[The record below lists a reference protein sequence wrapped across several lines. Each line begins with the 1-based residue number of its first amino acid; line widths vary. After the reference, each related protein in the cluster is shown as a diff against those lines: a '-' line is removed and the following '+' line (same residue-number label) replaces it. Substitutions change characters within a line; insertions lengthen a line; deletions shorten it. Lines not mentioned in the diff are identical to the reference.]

1 MQLTSLMAEKRNPA
15 LIFIFITILVDCIG
29 IGLIV
34 PVVPKLIEELT
45 GEGLSA
51 AAQYGGW
58 LTFAYAAMQFL
69 FAPVMGGLSDQ
80 YGRRPVLLLSLF
92 GLGVDFLVS
101 AFTPTIMWLFVVRVF
116 AGICGASFTTAS
128 AYIADISTP
137 EKRAQNFGLVGAAFG
152 LGFIIGPS
160 MGGLLSSYGTRAPF
174 LAAAALS
181 LVNCLYGFF
190 VLPESLSL
198 ENRRPFN
205 WRRANAVGSF
215 KALQRY
221 KSLVGL
227 IFALAFLYIA
237 GQVMQSVWG
246 YFTMLRY
253 GWDTKL
259 VGISLAIV
267 GLAVAIVQGG
277 LIRIIIPKIG
287 QKRAVFLG
295 MIVYVFAFLGFTFA
309 SEGWM
314 ALVMIAPY
322 AFAGITGPAIQG
334 IISGQ
339 VPPNEQGELQGALTS
354 LMSLTAIFSPVLM
367 TNLFAYFTRPG
378 APIYFPGAPY
388 LAGGVFTIIAIII
401 TSSAL
406 KTYVQPAPYPPK
418 GEPADA

>member
-1 MQLTSLMAEKRNPA
+1 MAEKRNPA

-92 GLGVDFLVS
+92 GLGVDFLVC
-101 AFTPTIMWLFVVRVF
+101 AFTPTIAWLFVVRVF

-181 LVNCLYGFF
+181 LCNCLYGFF

-198 ENRRPFN
+198 ENRRPFD

-215 KALQRY
+215 RALQRY

-277 LIRIIIPKIG
+277 LIRLIIPKIG

-309 SEGWM
+309 NEGWM
-314 ALVMIAPY
+314 ALVLIAPY

-401 TSSAL
+401 TASAL
-406 KTYVQPAPYPPK
+406 KTYVQPVVVPVAK
-418 GEPADA
+418 EEA

>member
-1 MQLTSLMAEKRNPA
+1 MAEKRNPA
-15 LIFIFITILVDCIG
+15 LVFIFITILVDCIG

-80 YGRRPVLLLSLF
+80 FGRRPVLLLSLF
-92 GLGVDFLVS
+92 GLGVDFLVC
-101 AFTPTIMWLFVVRVF
+101 AFTPTIAWLFVVRVF

-137 EKRAQNFGLVGAAFG
+137 DKRAQNFGLVGAAFG

-160 MGGLLSSYGTRAPF
+160 VGGLLSSYGTRAPF

-181 LVNCLYGFF
+181 LINCLYGFF

-205 WRRANAVGSF
+205 WRRANAIGSF

-227 IFALAFLYIA
+227 ILALAFLYIA

-259 VGISLAIV
+259 VGISLAVV

-277 LIRIIIPKIG
+277 LIRLIIPKIG

-295 MIVYVFAFLGFTFA
+295 MIVYVFAFIGFTFA
-309 SEGWM
+309 NEGWM
-314 ALVMIAPY
+314 ALALIAPY

-367 TNLFAYFTRPG
+367 TNLFAYFTRPT
-378 APIYFPGAPY
+378 APVYFPGAPY
-388 LAGGVFTIIAIII
+388 LAGAVFTIISIII
-401 TSSAL
+401 TASAL
-406 KTYVQPAPYPPK
+406 RTYVQPANAQVPVTS
-418 GEPADA
+418 ERD

>member
-1 MQLTSLMAEKRNPA
+1 MAEKRNPA

-92 GLGVDFLVS
+92 GLGVDFLVC
-101 AFTPTIMWLFVVRVF
+101 AFTPTIAWLFVVRVF

-181 LVNCLYGFF
+181 LCNCLYGFF

-198 ENRRPFN
+198 ENRRPFD

-277 LIRIIIPKIG
+277 LIRLIIPKIG

-309 SEGWM
+309 NEGWM
-314 ALVMIAPY
+314 ALVLIAPY

-401 TSSAL
+401 TASAL
-406 KTYVQPAPYPPK
+406 KTYVQPVVVPVAK
-418 GEPADA
+418 EEA

>member
-1 MQLTSLMAEKRNPA
+1 MAEKRNPA

-58 LTFAYAAMQFL
+58 LTFAYAATQFL

-80 YGRRPVLLLSLF
+80 FGRRPVLLLSLF
-92 GLGVDFLVS
+92 GLGVDFLVC
-101 AFTPTIMWLFVVRVF
+101 AFTPTIAWLFVVRVF
-116 AGICGASFTTAS
+116 AGMCGASFTTAS

-205 WRRANAVGSF
+205 WRRANAIGSF

-227 IFALAFLYIA
+227 IAALAFLYIA

-277 LIRIIIPKIG
+277 LIRVIIPKIG

-295 MIVYVFAFLGFTFA
+295 MIVYVVAFIGFTFA
-309 SEGWM
+309 NEGWM
-314 ALVMIAPY
+314 ALVLIAPY

-388 LAGGVFTIIAIII
+388 LAGGVFTVIAIII

-406 KTYVQPAPYPPK
+406 KTYVQPVVVPVVKEEA
-418 GEPADA
+418 